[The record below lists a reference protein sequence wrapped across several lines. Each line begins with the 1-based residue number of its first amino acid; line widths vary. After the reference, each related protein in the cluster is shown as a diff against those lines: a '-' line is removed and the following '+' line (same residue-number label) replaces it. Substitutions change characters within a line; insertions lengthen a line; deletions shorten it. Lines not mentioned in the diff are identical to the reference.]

1 MTTLT
6 KSDIALIDD
15 LIDSRK
21 NAIDSQSKLIVE
33 HCRAYQNNQP
43 CNQTLIKNA
52 LKLFR
57 ADKKVKAYQAKID
70 TAEKRQ
76 STQQRKEKA
85 RTKFLIGNAML
96 KLFDDE
102 FDFVMIKMIAYSQT
116 VNEKDRQFLLSNV
129 EVKHKS
135 DDVSN
140 LIYRDENKRVYQ
152 LTITKLSATKT
163 HYKFYY
169 EHAYEEYEVKEL
181 ILQK

>member
-21 NAIDSQSKLIVE
+21 NAIDSQSKMIVE
-33 HCRAYQNNQP
+33 HCLAYKNNQD

-57 ADKKVKAYQAKID
+57 ADKKIKAYQAKID

-85 RTKFLIGNAML
+85 REKFLVGNAML
-96 KLFDDE
+96 KIFDDE
-102 FDFVMIKMIAYSQT
+102 YDFVMIKMIAYSQT
-116 VNEKDRQFLLSNV
+116 ANEKDRQFLLSNV
-129 EVKHKS
+129 EVRQKS
-135 DDVSN
+135 DDVSV
-140 LIYRDENKRVYQ
+140 LIYRDENKRMYQ
-152 LTITKLSATKT
+152 LIITKLSATKR
-163 HYKFYY
+163 HYEFYY
-169 EHAYEEYEVKEL
+169 EHAYEQYEVKEL
-181 ILQK
+181 ILQQ

>member
-15 LIDSRK
+15 LIESRK
-21 NAIDSQSKLIVE
+21 NAIDSQSKMIVE
-33 HCRAYQNNQP
+33 HCLAYKNNQD

-57 ADKKVKAYQAKID
+57 ADKKIKAYQAKID

-116 VNEKDRQFLLSNV
+116 ANEKDRQFLLSNV
-129 EVKHKS
+129 DVKHRS
-135 DDVSN
+135 DDVSV
-140 LIYRDENKRVYQ
+140 LTYRDENKRIYQ
-152 LTITKLSATKT
+152 LVITKLSATKT

-169 EHAYEEYEVKEL
+169 EYGYEEHESKEITL
-181 ILQK
+181 HK